1 MSVTAFF
8 EKFMGL
14 QQQKVQATV
23 ASYRELVAGIATG
36 EEPNAGEVER
46 LLADADKSVDDLLQD
61 VERFQHRMA
70 LKAMVASISKLEAER
85 CEIEHQIAV
94 ADQALESAEQQHDAT
109 TTPLYASRR
118 QIDLALSDASRA
130 SAELVQTCDNADM
143 RREALE
149 LDAETR
155 RLDEQCRQQ
164 RERATYMEEKC
175 RSERDRADREAIL
188 GDAEARREVAERY
201 RKEGEVARRELK
213 RLEKAQAEVEKR
225 RAQLEQRMRQA

>member
-14 QQQKVQATV
+14 QQQKVHATV

-36 EEPNAGEVER
+36 EEPNPAEVER
-46 LLADADKSVDDLLQD
+46 LLASADKSVDELRQD
-61 VERFQHRMA
+61 VERYQHRLA

-85 CEIEHQIAV
+85 CEIEHQIAI

-118 QIDLALSDASRA
+118 QIDMALSDASRA
-130 SAELVQTCDNADM
+130 SAELVQTCDDPDM
-143 RREALE
+143 RREVLE
-149 LDAETR
+149 LDAEAR
-155 RLDEQCRQQ
+155 RLDEQWRQQ
-164 RERATYMEEKC
+164 RERATYMEGKY
-175 RSERDRADREAIL
+175 RSERDRADHEAIL
-188 GDAEARREVAERY
+188 GDGEARREVAERY
-201 RKEGEVARRELK
+201 RKDGDVARREVK
-213 RLEKAQAEVEKR
+213 RLEKAQAEVDKR